1 MRTERH
7 YHPESR
13 QIRVACSLPFV
24 LRMSE
29 RKSVLEMS
37 GEFCREAAVLTAVFI
52 PLDLVL
58 IDRPL
63 TLGWIVAILGISGG
77 LLAIG
82 IACERWRP

>member
-1 MRTERH
+1 
-7 YHPESR
+7 
-13 QIRVACSLPFV
+13 
-24 LRMSE
+24 MSE
-29 RKSVLEMS
+29 RKSVLEMF

-63 TLGWIVAILGISGG
+63 TLGWIVAILGMAGG

-82 IACERWRP
+82 IA

>member
-1 MRTERH
+1 
-7 YHPESR
+7 
-13 QIRVACSLPFV
+13 
-24 LRMSE
+24 MSE
-29 RKSVLEMS
+29 RKSVLEMF

-63 TLGWIVAILGISGG
+63 TLGWIVAILGMAGG